1 MLNSVQ
7 NVPVRVDTTQ
17 VYHQNNYQKYLS
29 GSIIMSIC
37 QKNDLQMIIKT
48 SAVDFWE
55 DFILSSYSSEKI
67 QTDTF
72 EV

>member
-37 QKNDLQMIIKT
+37 
-48 SAVDFWE
+48 
-55 DFILSSYSSEKI
+55 
-67 QTDTF
+67 
-72 EV
+72 